1 MNEKEK
7 RAKDWLN
14 KMSDFSYNVLWF
26 VDIGIIA
33 LMILIY
39 RFYENIFFY
48 CLIVAL
54 LIEAIVVYRI
64 KKRNAL
70 YQELVDIILSDK
82 EQ

>member
-7 RAKDWLN
+7 RVQNWLD
-14 KMSDFSYNVLWF
+14 KMSSFSYNILWF
-26 VDIGIIA
+26 LDIGII
-33 LMILIY
+33 LFLILIY
-39 RFYENIFFY
+39 RYYKNIFFY

>member
-39 RFYENIFFY
+39 RCYKNIFFY

-54 LIEAIVVYRI
+54 LIEAIVVNRI

>member
-7 RAKDWLN
+7 RVQNWLD
-14 KMSDFSYNVLWF
+14 KMSSFSYNILWF
-26 VDIGIIA
+26 LDIGII
-33 LMILIY
+33 LFLILIY
-39 RFYENIFFY
+39 RCYENIFFY

>member
-7 RAKDWLN
+7 RGQNWLD
-14 KMSDFSYNVLWF
+14 KMSSFSYNILWF
-26 VDIGIIA
+26 LDIGII
-33 LMILIY
+33 LFLILIY
-39 RFYENIFFY
+39 RYYKNIFFY

>member
-7 RAKDWLN
+7 RVQNWLD
-14 KMSDFSYNVLWF
+14 KMSSFSYNILWF
-26 VDIGIIA
+26 LDIGII
-33 LMILIY
+33 LFLILIY
-39 RFYENIFFY
+39 RCYKNIFFY

>member
-7 RAKDWLN
+7 RVQNWLD
-14 KMSDFSYNVLWF
+14 KMSSFSYNILWVL
-26 VDIGIIA
+26 DIGII
-33 LMILIY
+33 LFLILIY
-39 RFYENIFFY
+39 RCYKNIFFY